1 MAKIGSRIQETRLR
15 KGLTLDRIA
24 DDTNISLRFLSKI
37 ENDDFTGF
45 PGEPYIVGFIHNYA
59 DYLGMDPESMIAL
72 YRAKDDAVLSAG
84 LPEAPEPSHAKEPE
98 AMPEIPA
105 VIDEV
110 GKPEKPGWAEEA
122 AQVPGEALKSPEAR
136 SSPDISLD
144 PASAQA
150 EKPKRAKKPRVAQ
163 AVPGPGGLR
172 ADEPAATASPEA
184 AATEPS
190 AAPVSPKPRGHAPA
204 RAKRVP
210 TQKLEVKLAPPS
222 PPPVA
227 PRKKISFS
235 TIMLSI
241 LAIAIVVVAVL
252 WIIAGGVSRM
262 TKQEDGE
269 KTPSEYRV
277 EGGSFEMRLYVGDS
291 LLVPL
296 GDDVYKIRIAAI
308 GDTVDLETPF
318 GLFKLALSEM
328 APIDPGKDGT
338 ADASLIIGDFEKNRS
353 ASGALVRV
361 EFSPLDPSDET
372 GSEITIPGT
381 LNAETGEGSASLAAS
396 KPDAVIIK
404 STRGPY
410 PFVVQVSFRGSCLF
424 RYEADRKEWVEKY
437 FSKGESITLNV
448 TNALTVWTSNAQAV
462 KMSFQASGGKTADL
476 ELGQPGE
483 IAVKRIAWAQSGGS
497 WALLSSNLD

>member
-45 PGEPYIVGFIHNYA
+45 PGEPYIVGFIRNYA
-59 DYLGMDPESMIAL
+59 DYLGLDPETIIAL
-72 YRAKDDAVLSAG
+72 YRAKDDAVL
-84 LPEAPEPSHAKEPE
+84 
-98 AMPEIPA
+98 PA
-105 VIDEV
+105 DVH
-110 GKPEKPGWAEEA
+110 EA
-122 AQVPGEALKSPEAR
+122 AQVPGGVQKSPETGPTPGPTHEPTPQTALD
-136 SSPDISLD
+136 SSPE
-144 PASAQA
+144 PVPAQA
-150 EKPKRAKKPRVAQ
+150 EKPKRPRKSRTARTGQ
-163 AVPGPGGLR
+163 GEEGLR
-172 ADEPAATASPEA
+172 AGEAADAHEAGAAPPSETAS
-184 AATEPS
+184 EPG
-190 AAPVSPKPRGHAPA
+190 AAPASPKPRSHASA

-210 TQKLEVKLAPPS
+210 AQKLEVKVAPPS
-222 PPPVA
+222 PPPA
-227 PRKKISFS
+227 ASRKKISFS

-241 LAIAIVVVAVL
+241 LAIAIVIVAVL
-252 WIIAGGVSRM
+252 WIIAGGVSKM
-262 TKQEDGE
+262 TEQVDGE

-277 EGGSFEMRLYVGDS
+277 EGGAFEMRLYVGDS

-296 GDDVYKIRIAAI
+296 GDDVYKIRIASI
-308 GDTVDLETPF
+308 SDTVDLETPF
-318 GLFKLALSEM
+318 GLFRLALGET
-328 APIDPGKDGT
+328 APIDPGKDST
-338 ADASLIIGDFEKNRS
+338 ADASIIIGDFEKNRP

-361 EFSPLDPSDET
+361 EFSPLDPSDEA
-372 GSEITIPGT
+372 GGEITIPGT
-381 LNAETGEGSASLAAS
+381 ANTEQVAVGTSLAS
-396 KPDAVIIK
+396 PQTDVVIVK

-462 KMSFQASGGKTADL
+462 KLSFQASGGKTADL

-483 IAVKRIAWAQSGGS
+483 IAVKKIAWAQRGGS
-497 WALLSSNLD
+497 WALISSNLD

>member
-45 PGEPYIVGFIHNYA
+45 PGEPYVVGFIRNYA

-72 YRAKDDAVLSAG
+72 YRAKDDAVLSAE
-84 LPEAPEPSHAKEPE
+84 LPETQEPSRAEEPE
-98 AMPEIPA
+98 ATPELPA

-110 GKPEKPGWAEEA
+110 VEPKQSGRMEET
-122 AQVPGEALKSPEAR
+122 AQVPESAPKPPEAVP
-136 SSPDISLD
+136 SPGAG
-144 PASAQA
+144 PGAASAQA
-150 EKPKRAKKPRVAQ
+150 EKPKRAKKPRTAQ
-163 AVPGPGGLR
+163 VVPGTGGLS
-172 ADEPAATASPEA
+172 ADEPAATPAHA
-184 AATEPS
+184 
-190 AAPVSPKPRGHAPA
+190 KPRSHAPA
-204 RAKRVP
+204 RAKKVP

-222 PPPVA
+222 PPPAA
-227 PRKKISFS
+227 PRKKGSFS

-241 LAIAIVVVAVL
+241 FAIAIVVVAVL

-262 TKQEDGE
+262 TRKEDGE

-277 EGGSFEMRLYVGDS
+277 EGGSFEKRLYVGDS

-296 GDDVYKIRIAAI
+296 GDDVYKIRLAAI

-318 GLFKLALSEM
+318 GNFRLALSET
-328 APIDPGKDGT
+328 APIDPAKDGT
-338 ADASLIIGDFEKNRS
+338 ADASLIIGDFEKNRP

-361 EFSPLDPSDET
+361 DFSPLDSSDEA
-372 GSEITIPGT
+372 GSEVTIPGT
-381 LNAETGEGSASLAAS
+381 LNVEKGEGGASLAAS

-462 KMSFQASGGKTADL
+462 KMSFQASGGKTAEL

-497 WALLSSNLD
+497 WALISSNLD